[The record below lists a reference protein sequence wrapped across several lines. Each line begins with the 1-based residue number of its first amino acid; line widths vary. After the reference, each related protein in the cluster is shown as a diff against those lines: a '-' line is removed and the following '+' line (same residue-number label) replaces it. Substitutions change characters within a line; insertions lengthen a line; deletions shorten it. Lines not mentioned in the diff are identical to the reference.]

1 MEYDAKGLG
10 LETVGGRAQA
20 TTACGGPELGGGDA
34 ANQVFLLGLGF
45 GADGE
50 GVEEIEPEGEIEG
63 FVLAMAQLSLGE
75 DFHSDDAFAG
85 GAHFADDADDS
96 VGRRVHESANGID
109 TYEIDIDPRR
119 FGGGAESFDA
129 MARAAV
135 SANDAL
141 LFGFGENVHD
151 AVVALG
157 PVAFGEAMHE
167 ADVEVI
173 GAELAAKTVEI
184 GASGGGVAR
193 PGFGEYDDFI
203 ALDVLERFGNVR
215 MAAVGIGGIE
225 EAQAVVVS
233 VKEQVRETFDTE
245 RGLVRMMTAANGAGT
260 HGETAGL
267 DARFAEGH
275 SVCGADL
282 ARENRKS
289 ERTPR
294 EGGRMNPG
302 GTCSA
307 SGAMDEIATFH
318 AASLLRSS
326 RG

>member
-1 MEYDAKGLG
+1 MEYDAEGLG
-10 LETVGGRAQA
+10 LETVGGRVQA

-50 GVEEIEPEGEIEG
+50 GVEE
-63 FVLAMAQLSLGE
+63 
-75 DFHSDDAFAG
+75 
-85 GAHFADDADDS
+85 
-96 VGRRVHESANGID
+96 
-109 TYEIDIDPRR
+109 
-119 FGGGAESFDA
+119 
-129 MARAAV
+129 
-135 SANDAL
+135 
-141 LFGFGENVHD
+141 
-151 AVVALG
+151 
-157 PVAFGEAMHE
+157 
-167 ADVEVI
+167 I

-245 RGLVRMMTAANGAGT
+245 RVLVRMMTAANGAGT